1 MSNLTFQPFS
11 SSIDIIFWKTFSDKK
26 LEVFKLSDKPV
37 DILGRYACGPT
48 FEGQLPALTI
58 DGQSFESE
66 LKFLFCIFI
75 FVL

>member
-26 LEVFKLSDKPV
+26 LEVFKLSDKPI

-48 FEGQLPALTI
+48 FEGALPSLTI
-58 DGQSFESE
+58 DGQAFEPE

-75 FVL
+75 FAT